1 MIFTKIC
8 DAVKTYHLW
17 SASSLQWWWS
27 SSSSKEVEMTS
38 LSISKRQQSFNVYP
52 RWVNVREHRD
62 SIVGCMRWE
71 VRTLMSVAAVYCRWV
86 NVRVHPLRLVVV
98 PASLRRLEK
107 APDLRL
113 PLLRDPVRVR
123 VGNWKVQMLLATQ
136 QAVPGIQLIFSGR
149 YTTWH
154 GGGLNHSHAKECSSQ
169 SR

>member
-38 LSISKRQQSFNVYP
+38 LSISKRQQSFNVNP

-98 PASLRRLEK
+98 LCRLRRLEK
-107 APDLRL
+107 APDFRL

-123 VGNWKVQMLLATQ
+123 VGNWKSAAATSYSAGSAGRTTHLFRLVHNLAWRGFETLSCE
-136 QAVPGIQLIFSGR
+136 GM
-149 YTTWH
+149 
-154 GGGLNHSHAKECSSQ
+154 
-169 SR
+169 